1 MNITGSAHGDGVSVE
16 VLPGGALRSLELS
29 PDAIRRGGTA
39 LTRTILTLVHQAAA
53 QANERAK
60 SAIADDLSTLRE
72 DEIAGLGLT
81 QEAGLTESAERTTPG
96 SWRV

>member
-1 MNITGSAHGDGVSVE
+1 MTITGSARGDGVSVE
-16 VLPGGALRSLELS
+16 VLPGGALHSLELS
-29 PDAIRRGGTA
+29 PEAVRRGGAA
-39 LTRTILTLVHQAAA
+39 LTRTILALVHEAAA

-60 SAIADDLSTLRE
+60 SALADDLAGLHESDL
-72 DEIAGLGLT
+72 AGLGLT